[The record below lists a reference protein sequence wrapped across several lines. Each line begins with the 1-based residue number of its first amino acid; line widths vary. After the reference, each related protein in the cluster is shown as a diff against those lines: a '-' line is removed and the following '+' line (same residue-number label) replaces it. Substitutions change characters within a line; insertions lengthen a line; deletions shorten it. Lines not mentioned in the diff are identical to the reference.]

1 MQVGKL
7 SVKVLNVGPSKKKKV
22 RNVEP
27 CAVNGG
33 AATKLMF
40 LL

>member
-1 MQVGKL
+1 MLVGKL
-7 SVKVLNVGPSKKKKV
+7 SVKVLNVGPSKKKV
-22 RNVEP
+22 LNVEA

-33 AATKLMF
+33 AATKVMF